1 MGVVVL
7 YHVALLM
14 KSRIDRVRLYGGG
27 ENTVVL
33 SSLCGDSCGLEG
45 AQLAEALDDHGVGAE
60 VDGTAAVPMVNVVR
74 GCQLSRLLRFIR

>member
-1 MGVVVL
+1 ML
-7 YHVALLM
+7 A

-33 SSLCGDSCGLEG
+33 SGFKLCGDSCGLEG
-45 AQLAEALDDHGVGAE
+45 AQLVEALDDHGVGAE

-74 GCQLSRLLRFIR
+74 GCQLSRLLRFIRWSSKS